1 MGMKEPSPGQAVS
14 KPVVTKPAG
23 HPQDKVAWTNP
34 ICADG
39 IPAMNGQLMWGITRT
54 GQCSGW
60 CGTMEI
66 HGTTCKGGDEVKQ
79 KRDAC
84 CAGFPPCPKL
94 PKCKF

>member
-1 MGMKEPSPGQAVS
+1 MGMKEPSPGAAVS
-14 KPVVTKPAG
+14 KPVEKPAG
-23 HPQDKVAWTNP
+23 DPLDKKAWGNP
-34 ICADG
+34 ICDNG
-39 IPAMNGQLMWGITRT
+39 IPVSNGQFMFKITRT

-66 HGTTCKGGDEVKQ
+66 HGTTCKGGDVVKQ